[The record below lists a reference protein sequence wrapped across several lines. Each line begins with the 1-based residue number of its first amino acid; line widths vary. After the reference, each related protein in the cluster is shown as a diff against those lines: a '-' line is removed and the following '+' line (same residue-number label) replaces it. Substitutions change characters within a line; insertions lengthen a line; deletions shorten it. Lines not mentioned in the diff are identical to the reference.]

1 MNTHN
6 QTRQTRFNWI
16 DQTKGLAILAI
27 IIFHFFQNYPERSQL
42 ISILDR
48 NGAKLGYAAVDIF
61 FLMAGFNTSY
71 ALISKL
77 QKNQIEQIKTKTNW
91 KSWLIKRLYRIYP
104 AYILAFM
111 LSCLLYFLDNIKINL
126 NLNFFLSFIGI
137 AGIRF
142 QSINPGFWFFTVI
155 LEAYLLTPLIF
166 LFCKN
171 KPSRILVLGLIGAII
186 TKILAFYFL
195 ISDDTKTYL
204 FFLQNNFIG
213 SYLFQFCLGLYWGFI
228 YAEHKIFRKIDFI
241 VASILFSVGI
251 IICAILTIFK
261 LKYIYMLGIDML
273 FTPLFFLGI
282 QALLSRL
289 EKIGKIG
296 RILSFISIL
305 GIYSYQIYLIHQ
317 PLYFVLLPKL
327 NYVIQINNYL
337 KIGVSLMIVSI
348 LLSIYVFSFIKLE
361 QFIMKMFETVMNKQ
375 N

>member
-1 MNTHN
+1 MNTHSE
-6 QTRQTRFNWI
+6 TRQTRFNWI
-16 DQTKGLAILAI
+16 DQIKGLAILAI
-27 IIFHFFQNYPERSQL
+27 VIFHFFQNYPERSQL
-42 ISILDR
+42 ISTLDS

-71 ALISKL
+71 ALISKFK
-77 QKNQIEQIKTKTNW
+77 KNQLPIKTNW

-104 AYILAFM
+104 AYILAAI
-111 LSCLLYFLDNIKINL
+111 LTCVLYFLGNIKINL

-137 AGIRF
+137 AGIKF

-166 LFCKN
+166 LFCKSKPN
-171 KPSRILVLGLIGAII
+171 KILILGLIGAII
-186 TKILAFYFL
+186 TKLLGFYFL
-195 ISDDTKTYL
+195 IRNDTNTYL

-213 SYLFQFCLGLYWGFI
+213 SYLFQFALGLYWGFI
-228 YAEHKIFRKIDFI
+228 YAEHQIFRKIDFI
-241 VASILFSVGI
+241 VASILFSVGFLI
-251 IICAILTIFK
+251 YAILTIFK
-261 LKYIYMLGIDML
+261 IKYIYMLGIDIL
-273 FTPLFFLGI
+273 FTPLFFLVI

-289 EKIGKIG
+289 DKIAKIGG
-296 RILSFISIL
+296 ILSFLSIL

-348 LLSIYVFSFIKLE
+348 LLAIYVFSFIKIE
-361 QFIMKMFETVMNKQ
+361 RFVMKMFGTVMNKQ

>member
-1 MNTHN
+1 MNTHS

-27 IIFHFFQNYPERSQL
+27 VIFHFFQNYPERSQL
-42 ISILDR
+42 ISILDS

-61 FLMAGFNTSY
+61 FLMAGLNTSY

-77 QKNQIEQIKTKTNW
+77 QKNQIEPSKNNW

-104 AYILAFM
+104 AYILAFI
-111 LSCLLYFLDNIKINL
+111 LSCLLYFFANSKINL

-171 KPSRILVLGLIGAII
+171 KPNKILFLGIIGAII
-186 TKILAFYFL
+186 TKLLAFYFL
-195 ISDDTKTYL
+195 IADDQNNYL

-228 YAEHKIFRKIDFI
+228 YAKHQSFRKIDFI

-251 IICAILTIFK
+251 LIYAILTIFK
-261 LKYIYMLGIDML
+261 IKYIYMLGIDML

-289 EKIGKIG
+289 DKIAQIG
-296 RILSFISIL
+296 RILSFLSIL

-327 NYVIQINNYL
+327 NHVIQINNYL

-348 LLSIYVFSFIKLE
+348 LLAIYVFSFIKIE
-361 QFIMKMFETVMNKQ
+361 RFVMKMLGTLMNKQ

>member
-1 MNTHN
+1 MNTHS

-16 DQTKGLAILAI
+16 DQIKGLAILAI
-27 IIFHFFQNYPERSQL
+27 VIFHFFQNYPARSQL
-42 ISILDR
+42 ISVLDS

-77 QKNQIEQIKTKTNW
+77 QKNQIEEIKINW
-91 KSWLIKRLYRIYP
+91 KSWLLKRLYRIYP
-104 AYILAFM
+104 AYILAVI
-111 LSCLLYFLDNIKINL
+111 LTCLLYLLVNIKINL

-166 LFCKN
+166 LFCKTHQN
-171 KPSRILVLGLIGAII
+171 KILILGLIGAII
-186 TKILAFYFL
+186 TKLLAFYFL
-195 ISDDTKTYL
+195 INHHTNNYL
-204 FFLQNNFIG
+204 FFLQDNFIG
-213 SYLFQFCLGLYWGFI
+213 SYLFQFCLGLYWGII
-228 YAEHKIFRKIDFI
+228 YAKHQIFRKTDLI
-241 VASILFSVGI
+241 VSSILFSLGFI
-251 IICAILTIFK
+251 IYAILTIFK
-261 LKYIYMLGIDML
+261 IKYIYMLGIDML
-273 FTPLFFLGI
+273 FTPLFFFGI
-282 QALLSRL
+282 QALLSHL
-289 EKIGKIG
+289 AKIAKIQH
-296 RILSFISIL
+296 ILSFFSIL

-337 KIGVSLMIVSI
+337 KIGVSLIIVSI
-348 LLSIYVFSFIKLE
+348 LLAIYVFSFIRIERFL
-361 QFIMKMFETVMNKQ
+361 MKMLGTVMNKQ